1 MASPLVQNDVIRSC
15 VSALHTALIKCFHYY
30 NVLVCCAGVCAR
42 VHSSV
47 ISILYLLHCTDE
59 TIAALRKELADERQS
74 KEELIRTWKMANEE
88 FMRMQMDQEQE
99 TKNVHQQ
106 LDVARR

>member
-15 VSALHTALIKCFHYY
+15 VSALHALIKCFHYY

-47 ISILYLLHCTDE
+47 TVCIVLIVLY
-59 TIAALRKELADERQS
+59 R
-74 KEELIRTWKMANEE
+74 
-88 FMRMQMDQEQE
+88 
-99 TKNVHQQ
+99 
-106 LDVARR
+106 